1 MYHNTFCDNCGCG
14 ISNGTA
20 VVYPSLP
27 VDLAS
32 VNAGESAVI
41 CKDCDSELE
50 TNYPIDRSSSRTP

>member
-14 ISNGTA
+14 IGTTDLA

-41 CKDCDSELE
+41 CKDCDSNIE
-50 TNYPIDRSSSRTP
+50 THYIDRRSSRTP

>member
-14 ISNGTA
+14 IGTTDLA

-50 TNYPIDRSSSRTP
+50 ANYTT

>member
-20 VVYPSLP
+20 VVHPALPTSLS
-27 VDLAS
+27 S

-50 TNYPIDRSSSRTP
+50 ANYTT